1 MPYVRVGK
9 CVYHK
14 NPDGSRGSKKGC
26 SSSVEGAKKY
36 LAALYANEPKADKK
50 GKK

>member
-14 NPDGSRGSKKGC
+14 NPDGSRGAKKGC
-26 SSSVEGAKKY
+26 STSVEGAKEY
-36 LAALYANEPKADKK
+36 LKALYAHMPKSEKKK
-50 GKK
+50 GK